1 MDVRASS
8 RLPVRAVGHALSR
21 FNARHPWSHN
31 DYFHGWICRRL
42 PSRRGRALEVGCGAG
57 LLAQRLGRLVDEVL
71 AIDVDAAMVAATR
84 HRTAGQ
90 PRVRACQA
98 RFADVGGTFD
108 LITMVASLHHMPLEE
123 SLVHAKDL
131 LRPGGRLLVV
141 GLARVSSPA
150 DTVYDLASALLNPVV
165 GLAKHPLPVRRDAPD
180 DAMPVRDPELSVDEI
195 ASAARQILPRALV
208 RRRLF
213 FRYTLEWESPSDFG
227 PNGAHEPAQD

>member
-1 MDVRASS
+1 
-8 RLPVRAVGHALSR
+8 
-21 FNARHPWSHN
+21 
-31 DYFHGWICRRL
+31 
-42 PSRRGRALEVGCGAG
+42 
-57 LLAQRLGRLVDEVL
+57 
-71 AIDVDAAMVAATR
+71 MVAATR

-150 DTVYDLASALLNPVV
+150 DTVYEIGRASCRERAGHAGGRV
-165 GLAKHPLPVRRDAPD
+165 AVRRTRETA
-180 DAMPVRDPELSVDEI
+180 
-195 ASAARQILPRALV
+195 
-208 RRRLF
+208 
-213 FRYTLEWESPSDFG
+213 
-227 PNGAHEPAQD
+227 